1 MIFKFLIENSENTMG
16 RKESIEDTGP
26 KKVSTRGLGNI
37 ASNGKKNQLKYI
49 EKFEFFST
57 FQNQSS

>member
-26 KKVSTRGLGNI
+26 EKVSTRGLGNI
-37 ASNGKKNQLKYI
+37 ASNGKKKSAKINRKV
-49 EKFEFFST
+49 
-57 FQNQSS
+57 